1 MRSIKQPKQKEKDM
15 STTQAMRCRRR
26 AARVAQERR
35 ERCEMA
41 AGIAALVFM
50 LLAFAIAG
58 TMDYQ
63 DEKAQAEFWLAQGIE
78 LQEW

>member
-15 STTQAMRCRRR
+15 STTQAMRYRRR

-63 DEKAQAEFWLAQGIE
+63 DEKAQAEFWHAQGIE

>member
-1 MRSIKQPKQKEKDM
+1 MRSTKQPKQKEKDM
-15 STTQAMRCRRR
+15 STTQAMRYRRR

-41 AGIAALVFM
+41 AGIAALVIM
-50 LLAFAIAG
+50 LVAFAIAG

-63 DEKAQAEFWLAQGIE
+63 DEKAQAEFWHAQGIE